1 MNCQTDVLKDFDN
14 RTEAIGLNC
23 PSGNAEGMRFND
35 LVSHGQT
42 LVCVGALS
50 VAV

>member
-1 MNCQTDVLKDFDN
+1 M
-14 RTEAIGLNC
+14 GLNC

-35 LVSHGQT
+35 LVLHGQT
-42 LVCVGALS
+42 LVRVGELP